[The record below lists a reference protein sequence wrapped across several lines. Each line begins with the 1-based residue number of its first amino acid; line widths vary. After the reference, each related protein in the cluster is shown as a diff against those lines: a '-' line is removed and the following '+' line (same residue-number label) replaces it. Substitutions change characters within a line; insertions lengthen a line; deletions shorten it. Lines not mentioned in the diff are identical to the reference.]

1 MLFYS
6 RIEVSEG
13 NDVNKRSTS
22 EECIICHYQFFNER
36 FRFGPADGCHGILMM
51 CIDINTVA
59 VLNIYGVDFRSSITE
74 VSKKEAITLLKM
86 LIWVKKSGPI
96 QNISFH

>member
-22 EECIICHYQFFNER
+22 VECIICHYQFFNER
-36 FRFGPADGCHGILMM
+36 FRFGPAGGCHGILMM
-51 CIDINTVA
+51 CIDINTLP
-59 VLNIYGVDFRSSITE
+59 VLNVYGVDFRSSITE

-86 LIWVKKSGPI
+86 LLRVKKVAQYKI
-96 QNISFH
+96 